1 MFLYKVS
8 EKEKILAYTSN
19 RFINEG
25 FYKIS
30 VDDLA
35 AGMYIGKNT
44 IYKYFPT
51 KQDLLIASTKYFI
64 NGIKKNARAIFNNE
78 GNAIEKLN
86 GMLNLI
92 SSHVMRMSERFLS
105 DMRIHN
111 PDVWEVIDSMRK
123 KLAYETISKLIQE
136 GKKENIFID
145 YPNEILVTV
154 FIGAF
159 RAVMNP
165 EFLFYSRF
173 TIKEAFHYTHK
184 ILMNAIL
191 SDKGKV
197 LLKKLKIPQ

>member
-1 MFLYKVS
+1 LN
-8 EKEKILAYTSN
+8 EKEKILSYTSN

-35 AGMYIGKNT
+35 AGMYISKNT

-51 KQDLLIASTKYFI
+51 KQDLLIESTAYFVK
-64 NGIKKNARAIFNNE
+64 GIKKNVSSIFHKNCT
-78 GNAIEKLN
+78 AIEKLIS
-86 GMLNLI
+86 MFNLI
-92 SSHVMRMSERFLS
+92 SSHVMRMSESFLK
-105 DMRIHN
+105 DMKIHN
-111 PDVWEVIDSMRK
+111 PEVWEVIDNMRK

-136 GKKENIFID
+136 GKKENLFID

-165 EFLFYSRF
+165 EFLLTNRF
-173 TIKEAFHYTHK
+173 SIKETFGYTYR
-184 ILMNAIL
+184 ILLNAIL
-191 SDKGKV
+191 SEKGKV
-197 LLKKLKIPQ
+197 ILKKLKLPQ